1 MVPLYSFLLLYVK
14 RFHVSI
20 TIKSNFAQFSGK
32 STKSKLLIFQNQ
44 VKKDELFVFSLA
56 DVKK

>member
-32 STKSKLLIFQNQ
+32 STKSKLIFQNQ